1 MGILDILF
9 VVRSVLIHP
18 AVIFITIA
26 VVFYL
31 EFVVYVANYRKK
43 AVTRKTKKRSAP
55 KPDAEG
61 TAATAEA
68 SSEKKDTSGE
78 K

>member
-1 MGILDILF
+1 MGMLDILF

-26 VVFYL
+26 VLFYL

-43 AVTRKTKKRSAP
+43 AVTRKAKKRSAP
-55 KPDAEG
+55 ELAADG
-61 TAATAEA
+61 TSATVEA
-68 SSEKKDTSGE
+68 SAEKKDTSGE

>member
-26 VVFYL
+26 VIFYL

-43 AVTRKTKKRSAP
+43 AMTRKTKKRSAP
-55 KPDAEG
+55 ELTVDG
-61 TAATAEA
+61 TDATADA
-68 SSEKKDTSGE
+68 SAEKKDTSKE